1 MSFLASPL
9 YLYIFLAK
17 SLLLHTHTHTHT
29 HIYIYIY
36 IQGVTEFERFF
47 LSCAGSSLQHTG
59 FSLVVVCRGF
69 SSYGQALDRTGSVV
83 MAQSLSSFSTL
94 A

>member
-1 MSFLASPL
+1 MNFLASPL

-29 HIYIYIY
+29 HIY
-36 IQGVTEFERFF
+36 T
-47 LSCAGSSLQHTG
+47 GSDRKRLRGSFCPVLGPLLQHTG

-83 MAQSLSSFSTL
+83 MAQSLSSCSTQ